1 MNIFQYIDIA
11 SKRLTLGETSKV
23 PPFLPGFPPQ
33 VVEGISR
40 QLGLLFI
47 PEKVSGGNVC
57 LAHSEEVKPE
67 YRTVFSASDLLN
79 YLYAVWHSSSYIT
92 KHEQFVKDDLSGL
105 SYPKDV
111 EDFWRLVDL
120 GGQLRL
126 LHMREDSGLESSLQ
140 PFPIMGDNIVS
151 EVRFIADGKVAARE
165 AKSSLGCIGRIYIN
179 ESQYFDEVPAS
190 VWNFE
195 LDGKTSAQMWLKERK
210 GQALKSEDILQYQK
224 ILVALTETNRL
235 VKEIDG

>member
-11 SKRLTLGETSKV
+11 SKRLILGETLMA
-23 PPFLPGFPPQ
+23 PPFLPSFPPQ
-33 VVEGISR
+33 VVEGISS

-57 LAHSEEVKPE
+57 LAHTEEVKPA
-67 YRTVFSASDLLN
+67 YRTVFSSSDLLN

-92 KHEQFVKDDLSGL
+92 KHEQFVKDDLSSL
-105 SYPKDV
+105 SYPKDA

-126 LHMREDSGLESSLQ
+126 LHMREDSGLESSLH
-140 PFPIMGDNIVS
+140 PFPIMGDKIVS
-151 EVRFIADGKVAARE
+151 EVRFVADGEVAARE
-165 AKSSLGCIGRIYIN
+165 AESSPACIGRIYIN
-179 ESQYFDEVPAS
+179 ESQYFDEVPTS

-195 LDGKTSAQMWLKERK
+195 IDGEAPAQIWIKERK
-210 GQALKSEDILQYQK
+210 GQALKSVDILHYQK
-224 ILVALTETNRL
+224 ILVALTETGRL